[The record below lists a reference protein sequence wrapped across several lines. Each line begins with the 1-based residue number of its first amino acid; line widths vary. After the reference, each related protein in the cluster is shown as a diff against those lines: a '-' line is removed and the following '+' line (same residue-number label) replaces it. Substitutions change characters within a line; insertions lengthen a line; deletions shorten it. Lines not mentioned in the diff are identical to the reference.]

1 MNFSKYL
8 KDQLLFIFAFLLAA
22 IFIIVVIELDFLLVG
37 TSLTISSLLYLITL
51 ELTFLAMVLIIGY
64 LIKKPFYKRLQELT
78 LQTDLTN
85 MSGLNKT
92 KYFEEA
98 LVDEAWQNLY
108 QLATAKL
115 QVLELENKKNIYF
128 LSQWAHHMKTPVA
141 VIDLLIQKNLENCSP
156 GCERILESIRE
167 ENDSLSEALTMLLNL
182 VRLQDFT
189 SDFHIEKVSVL
200 ELTRSIINEK
210 KKEFVTREVYPYI
223 EEGPNLIVE
232 SDAKWLRFVI
242 DQLLNNALKYSACLD
257 KPGQITMQV
266 KTCEKGFA
274 LEIADN
280 GIGIAKEDINRV
292 FEPFYTGLT
301 GRKYHKS
308 TGMGLYLAF
317 EICQKLGH
325 ELEIESKEGLGTK
338 VRVCFP
344 KKRTIFSGVI

>member
-8 KDQLLFIFAFLLAA
+8 KDQLLFIFAFLLAS
-22 IFIIVVIELDFLLVG
+22 FLIIVVIELDFLLVG
-37 TSLTISSLLYLITL
+37 TSLSISSLLYLITL
-51 ELTFLAMVLIIGY
+51 ELTILAMVLIIGY
-64 LIKKPFYKRLQELT
+64 SIKKPFYISLKELSV
-78 LQTDLTN
+78 QTDLTN
-85 MSGLNKT
+85 MSSINRTNNL
-92 KYFEEA
+92 EEA
-98 LVDEAWQNLY
+98 LVDEAWQKLY
-108 QLATAKL
+108 QLATEKL

-141 VIDLLIQKNLENCSP
+141 VIDLLIQKNLENSTDD
-156 GCERILESIRE
+156 CERILKSIRE
-167 ENDSLSEALTMLLNL
+167 ENDSLSDALAMLLNL

-189 SDFHIEKVSVL
+189 TDFHIEKVSVL

-210 KKEFVTREVYPYI
+210 KKEFVAREVYPYI
-223 EEGPNLIVE
+223 EEGPNLVVE

-242 DQLLNNALKYSACLD
+242 EQILNNALKYSACLG
-257 KPGQITMQV
+257 KPGQVIMQV
-266 KTCEKGFA
+266 ITCENGFA

-325 ELEIESKEGLGTK
+325 ELEIESKEGFGTK

-344 KKRTIFSGVI
+344 KKINIFSGVI